1 MAVVTKDEFV
11 RLEKSI
17 EFYKNAL
24 LNLVEFSKTDRRT
37 KAQLLKRLAALE
49 VEASEAKPP
58 SPPPR
63 LTRKH

>member
-11 RLEKSI
+11 RLGKSI

-24 LNLVEFSKTDRRT
+24 LNLVEFSKTDKRS
-37 KAQLLKRLAALE
+37 KAQLVRRLAALE

-58 SPPPR
+58 APLR